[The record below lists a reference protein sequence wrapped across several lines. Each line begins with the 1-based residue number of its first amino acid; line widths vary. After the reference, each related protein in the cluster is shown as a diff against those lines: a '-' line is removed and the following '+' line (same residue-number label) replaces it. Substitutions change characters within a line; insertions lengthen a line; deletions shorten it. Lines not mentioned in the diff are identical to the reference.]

1 MPKPRKLNLYTVYDA
16 RDGLPVA
23 VSLTARQCAEAMGV
37 TLGSFRTLYTKLKNG
52 CPAVGHRW
60 EIFKDETDELEER

>member
-1 MPKPRKLNLYTVYDA
+1 MPKPRKLNLYTVYDI

-37 TLGSFRTLYTKLKNG
+37 TLSSFRTIYTKLKNG
-52 CPAVGHRW
+52 CKHVGHRW
-60 EIFKDETDELEER
+60 EIYRDEPGEEE